1 MKRYNTA
8 YNTILESLKDP
19 KDNPCWTG
27 YKPVGTK
34 EKAGKTVPNCVPKEE
49 SANKK
54 SKDMARVNAGAMS
67 KAEFDVKWNKPV
79 KKSLAGPGG
88 LYKNLVKEEGA
99 KKKDKNPL
107 EDIAKHFMSYAL
119 KKLGIEKAPKIK
131 LDKDTARAKELK
143 AMGGY
148 MPGDHTIWVY
158 TGNRNAADVL
168 RTLGHELVHAR
179 QKETKPEGSLDGS
192 TGSEDENEA
201 NSLAGVLLREYGARR
216 PEIYE

>member
-1 MKRYNTA
+1 MKRYNIA
-8 YNTILESLKDP
+8 YNLILEGLKDP

-34 EKAGKTVPNCVPKEE
+34 QKNGREVPNCVPKEE
-49 SANKK
+49 GVNKK
-54 SKDMARVNAGAMS
+54 SKDMARVNVGAMS
-67 KAEFDVKWNKPV
+67 KAEFDAKWKKPV

-88 LYKNLVKEEGA
+88 LYKNLVKEAA

-119 KKLGIEKAPKIK
+119 KKLGIKKAPKIE
-131 LDKDTARAKELK
+131 LSKDNDRAKELK
-143 AMGGY
+143 SMGGY
-148 MPGDHTIWVY
+148 MPGEHAIWIY

-192 TGSEDENEA
+192 TGSDDENEA
-201 NSLAGVLLREYGARR
+201 NSVSGILLREYGAMK